1 MTAQGVLLVTAVVWA
16 VSLIRPVRWRALVA
30 ALPLPMTVALL
41 ATGRPVDGTQLV
53 GVVGLN
59 LFFGVV
65 ALTHHR
71 FRWPILLADLTGVAG
86 YVALAAALGPVALP
100 FGPTVAATVALWLL
114 AMLAL
119 RRLPGPDPP
128 ADPADPPRDPPVG
141 AADPARE
148 ANTLPADPLRDP
160 AVTTAAAVRHAA
172 TGGGGRRPAGHGARV
187 PAVARL
193 LLILAGAV
201 LTGLLG
207 QVLRGLV
214 VTFPYAGVLVAV
226 EVRRDLPAF
235 CRHFARNSLALLGFL
250 VGVRLGQD
258 ASVAVSLVV
267 GWVGFGLVAAALHL
281 PRYERGKR
289 YSATRSITGS
299 VVMPRDS
306 DGKR

>member
-16 VSLIRPVRWRALVA
+16 VTLIRPVRWRALVA
-30 ALPLPMTVALL
+30 ALPLPMTAALL
-41 ATGRPVDGTQLV
+41 ATGHTVDGAQLV

-71 FRWPILLADLTGVAG
+71 FRWPILLADLAGVAG
-86 YVALAAALGPVALP
+86 YLALAVALRPVALP
-100 FGPTVAATVALWLL
+100 FWPTLAATVALWLL
-114 AMLAL
+114 AMLVLHRVPA
-119 RRLPGPDPP
+119 PDPP
-128 ADPADPPRDPPVG
+128 TG
-141 AADPARE
+141 
-148 ANTLPADPLRDP
+148 
-160 AVTTAAAVRHAA
+160 HAA
-172 TGGGGRRPAGHGARV
+172 RM

-193 LLILAGAV
+193 LLVLAGAV

-226 EVRRDLPAF
+226 EVRRDLPVF
-235 CRHFARNSLALLGFL
+235 CRHFAGNSLALLGFL

-258 ASVAVSLVV
+258 VSAAVALVA
-267 GWVGFGLVAAALHL
+267 GWAGFGLVAAALHL
-281 PRYERGKR
+281 PRYRDGKHR
-289 YSATRSITGS
+289 SAARSATGS
-299 VVMPRDS
+299 VATPRDS